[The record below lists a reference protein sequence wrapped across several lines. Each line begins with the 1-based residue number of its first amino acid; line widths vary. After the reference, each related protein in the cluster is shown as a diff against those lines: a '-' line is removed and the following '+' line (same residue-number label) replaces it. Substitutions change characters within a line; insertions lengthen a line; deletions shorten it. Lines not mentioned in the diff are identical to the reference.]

1 MIEWALPCCCCCCCS
16 LFMNRSMSRSL
27 VLTTYVTTT
36 ETRRRMWAWIYDC
49 VHMCME
55 EEEGRWVTSGG
66 SESPEPEDLQA
77 RALLPTHICSML
89 INDLIQEL
97 ITQFACSDCC
107 NGCLFH
113 FEDEDG
119 GKAPMGHRRRNGLG
133 PCYKIFN
140 YLMINIYTYIT

>member
-1 MIEWALPCCCCCCCS
+1 MGVTLLLLLL
-16 LFMNRSMSRSL
+16 LF
-27 VLTTYVTTT
+27 V
-36 ETRRRMWAWIYDC
+36 
-49 VHMCME
+49 VHEPFHVSQPGSHHICNHN
-55 EEEGRWVTSGG
+55 SGG